1 MEEFSFCATIGKG
14 DGTFQASTLHGIGGS
29 SSWGVAVGNFNN
41 DGKLDIVT
49 TNYHA
54 GTIFIL
60 TNVLPTQTRAIQP
73 AVLCGG

>member
-1 MEEFSFCATIGKG
+1 M
-14 DGTFQASTLHGIGGS
+14 GGS